1 MSVAAVENETAA
13 SKAGAEPRPAR
24 HARASIRWSTRIG
37 LVIAVLAV
45 TAGVGTFMILTG
57 LTPIKPT
64 REVII
69 SLLAANLVL
78 IAIMGALAG
87 WQIIDLLL
95 ARRRHKAGASMH
107 IRIVTLLSLFAAVP
121 AVIVAVFA
129 SVTLNRGLDT
139 WFSERTRSIVDTSVS
154 VAQAYIDEQ
163 SDIARSDIA
172 AVAGDLN
179 QHKVLYDT
187 DRQGFSQRMAT
198 LAGQHLLPGAFIIDG
213 ATGDVAASATAGE
226 RVTYR
231 APTQGMMDAAKTGN
245 LVVMGPGNGNVIR
258 ALGKLSGFPNHYLYV
273 YRLVNPAV
281 VGQLSKARD
290 EKREYDRMLAQ
301 RPGVQLTF
309 AVMYAGVAFVFLL
322 AAILFGL
329 RFSDRLV
336 EPVVGLV
343 AAARRV
349 SEGDLD
355 VKVDVREG
363 TGDLATLGS
372 TFNQMT
378 GQLKVQRG
386 ELVAANQQIDERR
399 RFIEAVLSGVSA
411 GVLGIDA
418 EGIIRL
424 ANRSSRT
431 LLGVASGHLIGKPLS
446 EVLNP
451 MSPLLAQAQAKRSG
465 TAEAQISMPVGPEER
480 TFFVRATTEHSAEE
494 DRGYVMTFDD
504 ITGLVAAQRNSAW
517 ADIARRIA
525 HEIKNPLTPIQLSA
539 ERLKRKYAK
548 EIVTD
553 PKVFEQCTTTI
564 IRQVGDI
571 GRMVDEFSS
580 FARMPKA
587 LLEPNDFVAVV
598 QEALVLQRVSSGD
611 ISFDVRLPEDEELVF
626 DFDRRLVTQ
635 AITNLVKNARESIEQ
650 RLQTALEP
658 PGEIRVSVSSDDAG
672 VVVAVADNGA
682 GLPKENRQRLTE
694 PYMTTREKGT
704 GLGLAIVQR
713 IMEEHGGHIFL
724 TDAPA
729 DFHGGQGALVR
740 LVFRPLPADEPPAPP
755 KPRKKGAKAETNGV
769 IADGR

>member
-1 MSVAAVENETAA
+1 
-13 SKAGAEPRPAR
+13 
-24 HARASIRWSTRIG
+24 
-37 LVIAVLAV
+37 
-45 TAGVGTFMILTG
+45 
-57 LTPIKPT
+57 
-64 REVII
+64 
-69 SLLAANLVL
+69 
-78 IAIMGALAG
+78 
-87 WQIIDLLL
+87 
-95 ARRRHKAGASMH
+95 
-107 IRIVTLLSLFAAVP
+107 
-121 AVIVAVFA
+121 
-129 SVTLNRGLDT
+129 
-139 WFSERTRSIVDTSVS
+139 
-154 VAQAYIDEQ
+154 
-163 SDIARSDIA
+163 
-172 AVAGDLN
+172 
-179 QHKVLYDT
+179 
-187 DRQGFSQRMAT
+187 MAT

-431 LLGVASGHLIGKPLS
+431 LLGVASGHLIGRPLS

-465 TAEAQISMPVGPEER
+465 TAEAQVSMPVGPEER

-539 ERLKRKYAK
+539 ERLRRKYGK
-548 EIVTD
+548 EIVSD

-587 LLEPNDFVAVV
+587 LWSPTISWPWC
-598 QEALVLQRVSSGD
+598 RKRWYCSG
-611 ISFDVRLPEDEELVF
+611 SRPATSASTCGCRRRTKLVF

-650 RLQTALEP
+650 RLQAAPEP
-658 PGEIRVSVSSDDAG
+658 PGDIRVSVSSDDSG
-672 VVVAVADNGA
+672 IVVAVADNGA
-682 GLPKENRQRLTE
+682 GLPKENRHRLTE

-724 TDAPA
+724 TDAPS

-740 LVFRPLPADEPPAPP
+740 LVFRPLPGKEPPAPP
-755 KPRKKGAKAETNGV
+755 RPKKKGAKVAKNGV
-769 IADGR
+769 TADGR

>member
-1 MSVAAVENETAA
+1 MLVSVTAVESKSAA
-13 SKAGAEPRPAR
+13 SGAAPQPAR

-45 TAGVGTFMILTG
+45 TTGVGTFMILTG
-57 LTPIKPT
+57 LTPIKPS
-64 REVII
+64 REVIV

-78 IAIMGALAG
+78 IAIMGSLAG

-95 ARRRHKAGASMH
+95 ARRRHKAGASLH
-107 IRIVTLLSLFAAVP
+107 IRIVVLLSLFAAVP

-139 WFSERTRSIVDTSVS
+139 WFSARTRSIVDTSVS

-172 AVAGDLN
+172 AVANDLN
-179 QHKVLYDT
+179 RHRALYDQ
-187 DRQGFSQRMAT
+187 DRQQFSQRMAT

-213 ATGDVAASATAGE
+213 RTDAVAASATAGE

-231 APTQGMMDAAKTGN
+231 APTQDMMDEAKAGN
-245 LVVMGPGNGNVIR
+245 LVVVGPGNGNVIR
-258 ALGKLSGFPNHYLYV
+258 ALSKLTNFPDHYLYV

-281 VGQLSKARD
+281 VNQLIKARS
-290 EKREYDRMLAQ
+290 EKLEYDRMLAQ

-336 EPVVGLV
+336 GPVVGLV
-343 AAARRV
+343 GAARRV

-378 GQLKVQRG
+378 AQLKVQRG

-418 EGIIRL
+418 EGVIRL
-424 ANRSSRT
+424 ANRSSKT
-431 LLGVASGHLIGKPLS
+431 LLGVASGHLIGKPLN
-446 EVLNP
+446 EVLEP
-451 MSPLLAQAQAKRSG
+451 MSPLLAQARSKRSG

-480 TFFVRATTEHSAEE
+480 TFFVRATTEPSAKE

-539 ERLKRKYAK
+539 ERLKRKYGK
-548 EIVTD
+548 EIVSD

-587 LLEPNDFVAVV
+587 LLEPNDLIAVV

-611 ISFDVRLPEDEELVF
+611 VGFDVRLPEEELIF

-650 RLQTALEP
+650 RLQTSPEP
-658 PGEIRVSVSSDDAG
+658 SGEIRVSVASDDSG
-672 VVVAVADNGA
+672 VVVSVADNGA
-682 GLPKENRQRLTE
+682 GLPKENRHRLTE

-713 IMEEHGGHIFL
+713 IMEEHGGHIYL

-740 LVFRPLPADEPPAPP
+740 LVFRPLTDKEPPAPP
-755 KPRKKGAKAETNGV
+755 KPRKAAKAKTNGV
-769 IADGR
+769 TADGR